1 LPGPSAG
8 RLGEVS
14 HQRDV
19 AATARARRIADE
31 LRASGGVTPLAVA
44 GLIREM
50 LALTARLR
58 NVPEPGAGRRP
69 LAGKPGTCCVIVTV
83 SACG

>member
-1 LPGPSAG
+1 M
-8 RLGEVS
+8 
-14 HQRDV
+14 
-19 AATARARRIADE
+19 
-31 LRASGGVTPLAVA
+31 RASGGVTPLAVA